1 MKSKRAI
8 AIGLLGAFTLVFASP
23 ARAILGLGDVVFDP
37 TNYAQAIKS
46 FIQLEQQYAQ
56 LVQIYEQSRQQYEQ
70 MLLMAKT
77 VPVNMQARYRAVVTP
92 WTNANA
98 TNTYGTTA
106 GWVTAINTGSAVNA
120 GYSQSIQPLQSY
132 GAALGNIPDDQQ
144 GRVKTTYGTVELTD
158 GANLEAVGTIGQ
170 IRANAPA
177 LENTLESLEQ
187 DSLSSDPA
195 MNTEVGVLNK
205 INAAN
210 LIGLRNTQDTNKLL
224 VSLAEQQILASKR
237 TRDAETQAINQHIRF
252 MTEGKAALTSQ
263 ASDASAAMLAWQM
276 P

>member
-1 MKSKRAI
+1 M
-8 AIGLLGAFTLVFASP
+8 
-23 ARAILGLGDVVFDP
+23 FDP

-98 TNTYGTTA
+98 TNTYGTTS
-106 GWVTAINTGSAVNA
+106 GWVTAINTGSAVDA

-144 GRVKTTYGTVELTD
+144 DRVKTTYGTVELTD
-158 GANLEAVGTIGQ
+158 GANLEAIGTIGQ

-187 DSLSSDPA
+187 DSLSSDPD
-195 MNTEVGVLNK
+195 NEYRGRV
-205 INAAN
+205 
-210 LIGLRNTQDTNKLL
+210 
-224 VSLAEQQILASKR
+224 
-237 TRDAETQAINQHIRF
+237 F
-252 MTEGKAALTSQ
+252 
-263 ASDASAAMLAWQM
+263 
-276 P
+276 

>member
-1 MKSKRAI
+1 MNSKRVIVA
-8 AIGLLGAFTLVFASP
+8 GLLAALTLVLASP

-56 LVQIYEQSRQQYEQ
+56 LVQIYQQSRQQYEQ
-70 MLLMAKT
+70 MLWMAKT
-77 VPVNMQARYRAVVTP
+77 VPVNMRARYRVVVSP
-92 WTNANA
+92 WTGTSA
-98 TNTYGTTA
+98 TNTYGTTG
-106 GWVTAINTGSAVNA
+106 GWITAINTGAAVDA
-120 GYSQSIQPLQSY
+120 GYSQSIPKLESY
-132 GAALGNIPDDQQ
+132 GSALGNIPDGQID
-144 GRVKTTYGTVELTD
+144 RVKTSYGDVELTD
-158 GANLEAVGTIGQ
+158 GANLEAIGTIGQ

-177 LENTLESLEQ
+177 LENTVQALEQ

-205 INAAN
+205 LNAVN
-210 LIGLRNTQDTNKLL
+210 LIALRNAQDTNKLL
-224 VSLAEQQILASKR
+224 VSLAEQQVLVSKR
-237 TRDAETQAINQHIRF
+237 TRDVETQAINEHVRF

-263 ASDASAAMLAWQM
+263 ARNASAAMLAWRM

>member
-1 MKSKRAI
+1 MKSKRAKAVVI
-8 AIGLLGAFTLVFASP
+8 LALVTLLLTPP

-46 FIQLEQQYAQ
+46 FIQLEQEYAQ

-70 MLLMAKT
+70 LVWMAKT

-92 WTNANA
+92 WTNSSA
-98 TNTYGTTA
+98 TNTYGTTG
-106 GWVTAINTGSAVNA
+106 GWVSAINSGVGVEA
-120 GYSQSIQPLQSY
+120 GYSQSVQKLDDY
-132 GAALGNIPDDQQ
+132 GSALGNIPPDQLD
-144 GRVKTTYGTVELTD
+144 RVKTSYGTIELTD
-158 GANLEAVGTIGQ
+158 GANLQGMETIGQ

-177 LENTLESLEQ
+177 LETTLEALEA
-187 DSLSSDPA
+187 DSFSSDPE

-224 VSLAEQQILASKR
+224 ANLSEAQIVSAKR
-237 TRDAETQAINQHIRF
+237 TRDAEVQAINQHVSF
-252 MTEGKAALTSQ
+252 MANGQAALASQ
-263 ASDASAAMLAWQM
+263 ADGASAAMLAWQM

>member
-1 MKSKRAI
+1 M
-8 AIGLLGAFTLVFASP
+8 
-23 ARAILGLGDVVFDP
+23 FDP

-46 FIQLEQQYAQ
+46 FIQLEQQYQQ
-56 LVQIYEQSRQQYEQ
+56 LIQIYQQSRQQYEQ
-70 MLLMAKT
+70 MLRMAQT

-92 WTNANA
+92 WANANA

-106 GWVTAINTGSAVNA
+106 GWVTAINTGSGVDA
-120 GYSQSIQPLQSY
+120 GYTQSTEPLGSY
-132 GAALGNIPDDQQ
+132 GAALGNIPDDQED
-144 GRVKTTYGTVELTD
+144 RVKTTYGTVELAD
-158 GANLEAVGTIGQ
+158 GANLEAIGTIGR
-170 IRANAPA
+170 IRSNAPA
-177 LENTLESLEQ
+177 LENTLEALEQ

-237 TRDAETQAINQHIRF
+237 TRDAETQAINQHVRF
-252 MTEGKAALTSQ
+252 MTDGKAALTSQ
-263 ASDASAAMLAWQM
+263 ASDASAAMLAWRM